1 MFGHTSRNNGQ
12 GKVSLRPQQEM
23 EDLSE
28 EAQPVGSARTRSL
41 LLAGPTVILTLGD
54 EPQVNTWLEALRKGP
69 QEEFDYSHYAN
80 MKPENASHSCQ
91 ASIVSSF
98 GPLKRS
104 VGICEEAQPM
114 SRPRTRR
121 LQPGVTWSYS
131 LLRRYRW
138 TLIQL
143 EFKICRCNTF
153 DTHTTNCLPP
163 NAIYFYLAWW
173 LATSGQGRLTPGF
186 GFNYHILGKKKENWW

>member
-1 MFGHTSRNNGQ
+1 MFGHPSRNNRQ

-121 LQPGVTWSYS
+121 LQPGVTWTYS

-138 TLIQL
+138 TLIQI
-143 EFKICRCNTF
+143 EVKICRCNTF

-186 GFNYHILGKKKENWW
+186 GFNYHILGKKENWW